1 MTYLIFGGAGFIGIN
16 FVKKILKS
24 NEKIIIFDK
33 LTKVSNAKEV
43 SAMSDN
49 NELIFI
55 QDDICNTAEVYKC
68 LKQFQPDY
76 IINFAAETHVDTSI
90 EKSFEF
96 IKTNILGTHSI
107 LESLKKYGYKK
118 NGSNMY
124 FKFLN
129 ISTDEVYGSL
139 EENEESFV
147 EDSKYYPNSPYSASK
162 AGADHL
168 VRSFYKTFGLPVITT
183 NCSNNYGPFQHFEKL
198 IPLTIKKCINLEE
211 IPIYGDGKNIRDWIF
226 VDDHCRALKLVLD
239 KGVLGTSY
247 NIGGNF
253 EIRNIDLVNSI
264 CSYFDKTKPQKNMKY
279 SDLITFVEDRL
290 GHDKR
295 YSVNNKKV
303 FRELNWSPLVCFED
317 GLRITIDWYIDNI
330 ET

>member
-16 FVKKILKS
+16 FVKNILKS
-24 NEKIIIFDK
+24 NEKIIVFDK
-33 LTKVSNAKEV
+33 LTKVSNDKEV
-43 SAMSDN
+43 LKMSSN
-49 NELIFI
+49 NEFIFI
-55 QDDICNTAEVYKC
+55 NDDICNTREVYKC
-68 LKQFQPDY
+68 LEQSQPNY
-76 IINFAAETHVDTSI
+76 IINFAAETHVDNSI
-90 EKSFEF
+90 EESLEF

-118 NGSNMY
+118 NGNNKV

-129 ISTDEVYGSL
+129 ISTDEVFGSL

-168 VRSFYKTFGLPVITT
+168 VRSFNITFGLPVITT
-183 NCSNNYGPFQHFEKL
+183 NCSNNYGPFQNFEKL

-211 IPIYGDGKNIRDWIF
+211 IPIYGDGKNIRDWIY

-239 KGVLGTSY
+239 KGVVGTSY

-253 EIRNIDLVNSI
+253 EMRNIDLVNSI
-264 CSYFDKTKPQKNMKY
+264 CNYFDKIKPQKNMKY
-279 SDLITFVEDRL
+279 SDLITFVDDRL

-295 YSVNNKKV
+295 YSINNKKI
-303 FRELNWSPLVCFED
+303 FSELNWSPLVSFKD
-317 GLRITIDWYIDNI
+317 GLKNTINWYIDNI
-330 ET
+330 KP